1 MPITYGDHI
10 ITNGDQ
16 YQIMGYRFAVEPE
29 VDNLVRGPVVI
40 KNLFSVTWKIGYKFL
55 RGSDYKVNGN
65 QSLVEKQN
73 HGGE

>member
-1 MPITYGDHI
+1 MPITYGDRI

-16 YQIMGYRFAVEPE
+16 CQIMGYRFAVETE

-55 RGSDYKVNGN
+55 RGSDYKVNRILAF
-65 QSLVEKQN
+65 SCLR
-73 HGGE
+73 